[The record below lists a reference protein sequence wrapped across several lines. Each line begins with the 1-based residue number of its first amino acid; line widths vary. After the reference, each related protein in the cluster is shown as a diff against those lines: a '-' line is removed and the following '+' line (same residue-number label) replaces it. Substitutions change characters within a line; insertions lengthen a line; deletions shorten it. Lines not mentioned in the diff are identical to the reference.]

1 MTARLRGP
9 ASRLL
14 AAAGLALLLFSGG
27 QARAQPLLPTTP
39 QRPTAPR
46 GLARPTRPAP
56 TSRAAAPAA
65 GPAPQSPSPGERF
78 YLRGL
83 APGGAPVA
91 ATVQGDIHVKSTDM
105 ACVNCHR
112 RSGMGTAE
120 GTLVVPAIAGSVLF
134 EPVTKG
140 APQLGPPRT
149 TGDGTRPAYTEAA
162 LLRAVRDGVSP
173 SGRVLSAA
181 MPRYAI
187 RESDAK
193 ALAEFL
199 RTLGEG
205 PAPGVGEAIVHLAT
219 IVTPGAS
226 ASQRASMLGVLR
238 TFVRA
243 RNGGTRYEVRRRTS
257 GPWDM
262 EQQYQGYRDWVLD
275 EWELRGAP
283 AGWPAQLEELYRL
296 QPVYA
301 IVGGIGEEDWSPVDE
316 FCARHKVPAIL
327 PQTPLPPAVPS
338 GDGFYSLYFSRG
350 VTLEG
355 QTIGHHLSS
364 VASAGVL
371 RQVSRCG
378 TPGQAAAEALARALK
393 PAAAASD
400 CVPPGAALTAEAWR
414 PLVADAT
421 TLVLWLDAGDRAG
434 LEALAE
440 SPWIGRVRE
449 VYLSSSL
456 LGEDVVG
463 LPEALR
469 ARAVLA
475 HPFVAPD
482 EFDRHAIRSLM
493 WMKANGIR
501 PPDRRVAVNAFFA
514 VVLAADALNLPRRL
528 ASREY
533 FVETIEHMTNRSVYT
548 TAYPSVS
555 FDPRRRF
562 ASAGA
567 YLLKM
572 PSAPNESFGK
582 VEEWYVPES

>member
-1 MTARLRGP
+1 MTVLLRP
-9 ASRLL
+9 QASRVL
-14 AAAGLALLLFSGG
+14 AAASLALLLVSFAGR
-27 QARAQPLLPTTP
+27 AKAQPRLPTTP
-39 QRPTAPR
+39 ERPAAPR
-46 GLARPTRPAP
+46 GLARPTR
-56 TSRAAAPAA
+56 AASVTRTAA
-65 GPAPQSPSPGERF
+65 LPPETPSPGERF

-91 ATVQGDIHVKSTDM
+91 ATVQGDVHVESTDM

-134 EPVTKG
+134 APLTKG
-140 APQLGPPRT
+140 APQIGAPRT
-149 TGDGTRPAYTEAA
+149 SGDGTRPAYTEAA
-162 LLRAVRDGVSP
+162 LLRAVRDGVDP

-187 RESDAK
+187 GEGDAK
-193 ALAEFL
+193 ALAGFL

-205 PAPGVGEAIVHLAT
+205 PVPGVSEAIVHLAT
-219 IVTPGAS
+219 IVTPRVAS
-226 ASQRASMLGVLR
+226 ARRASMLDVLR

-243 RNGGTRYEVRRRTS
+243 KNGGTRYEVRRRTK

-275 EWELRGAP
+275 EWELHGAS
-283 AGWPAQLEELYRL
+283 GEWPAQLEELYRR

-301 IVGGIGEEDWSPVDE
+301 IVGGIAEEDWSPVDA

-327 PQTPLPPAVPS
+327 PQTPLPPAVPA

-350 VTLEG
+350 VTLEA
-355 QTIGHHLSS
+355 QAIAHHLS
-364 VASAGVL
+364 AAAPAGEL

-378 TPGQAAAEALARALK
+378 TPGQDAAASLARRLDR
-393 PAAAASD
+393 AAAASG
-400 CVPPGAALTAEAWR
+400 CVPSGAALDAEAWR
-414 PLVADAT
+414 TLVGDAR

-434 LEALAE
+434 LEALAV
-440 SPWIGRVRE
+440 SPWIAKVSE

-456 LGEDVVG
+456 LGEDAVR
-463 LPEALR
+463 LPEPLR
-469 ARAVLA
+469 ERAVLA

-482 EFDRHAIRSLM
+482 EFDQHAVRSLM
-493 WMKANGIR
+493 WMRANGIK
-501 PPDRRVAVNAFFA
+501 PLDRSVAVNAFFA
-514 VVLAADALNLPRRL
+514 IVLAADALNLPRRL
-528 ASREY
+528 GSREY
-533 FVETIEHMTNRSVYT
+533 FVETIEHMTNRSVYP

-562 ASAGA
+562 ASTGA

-572 PSAPNESFGK
+572 PSLPSGSFGK
-582 VEEWYVPES
+582 VEEWYVPGS

>member
-1 MTARLRGP
+1 MTALLRLP
-9 ASRLL
+9 ASRVL
-14 AAAGLALLLFSGG
+14 AAAGLGLWSLTLPA
-27 QARAQPLLPTTP
+27 QAQPRPPATP
-39 QRPTAPR
+39 QRPPAPR
-46 GLARPTRPAP
+46 GLARSTLPALAALP
-56 TSRAAAPAA
+56 AAPAA
-65 GPAPQSPSPGERF
+65 ETPSPGEGF
-78 YLRGL
+78 YLRGI
-83 APGGAPVA
+83 APGGVAVA
-91 ATVQGDIHVKSTDM
+91 ATLQGDIQVKSSAM
-105 ACVNCHR
+105 PCANCHR

-120 GTLVVPAIAGSVLF
+120 GTLVVPALAGPGLF
-134 EPVTKG
+134 APVTKG
-140 APQLGPPRT
+140 APQIGAPRT

-162 LLRAVRDGVSP
+162 LLRALRDGVDP
-173 SGRVLSAA
+173 SGRVLSAT

-187 RESDAK
+187 GEKDAK
-193 ALAEFL
+193 TLAQYL

-205 PAPGVGEAIVHLAT
+205 PVPGVSEAIVHLAT
-219 IVTPGAS
+219 IVTPGVTA
-226 ASQRASMLGVLR
+226 ARRVSMLEVLR
-238 TFVRA
+238 AFVRA
-243 RNGGTRYEVRRRTS
+243 KNGGTRYEARRRTS

-262 EQQYQGYRDWVLD
+262 EQQYKGYRDWVLD
-275 EWELRGAP
+275 EWELKGAP
-283 AGWPAQLEELYRL
+283 AEWPAQLEELYRR

-301 IVGGIGEEDWSPVDE
+301 IVSGIAEEDWSPVDA

-338 GDGFYSLYFSRG
+338 GDGFYSLYFSKG

-355 QTIGHHLSS
+355 QAIGHHLSS
-364 VASAGVL
+364 VAPAGGL

-378 TPGQAAAEALARALK
+378 TPGQAASEALARELT
-393 PAAAASD
+393 PAAVASA

-414 PLVADAT
+414 TLVGDAR

-434 LEALAE
+434 LEALAG
-440 SPWIGRVRE
+440 SPWIAKVSE

-463 LPEALR
+463 LPEPLR
-469 ARAVLA
+469 ERAVLA

-482 EFDRHAIRSLM
+482 EFDRHTVRSLM
-493 WMKANGIR
+493 WMKANGLR

-514 VVLAADALNLPRRL
+514 IVLAADALNLPRRL
-528 ASREY
+528 GSREY
-533 FVETIEHMTNRSVYT
+533 FVETIEHMTNRSVYP

-572 PSAPNESFGK
+572 PSALNESFGK
-582 VEEWYVPES
+582 VEEWYVPGS